1 MSMHPTRNYFAEFK
15 GDNNIFIETGSYRGD
30 GVQLAID
37 AGYEYIFTTDNDR
50 ESINHIDAR
59 FYDVNKVLDEYAIP
73 YGEKI
78 TRFLGESIEG
88 LRIAFH
94 YFKTPA
100 TIWLDAHWQ
109 MLEGTEPGENP
120 FPLLD
125 ELAVIKKYGRNDST
139 ILIDDM
145 LIMQYD
151 IVGYSKKEI
160 EAALL
165 DINPAYKLTYL
176 PNPVIN
182 GILIA
187 HL

>member
-1 MSMHPTRNYFAEFK
+1 MHPTRNYFAEFK
-15 GDNNIFIETGSYRGD
+15 GGNTAFIETGSYRGD

-37 AGYEYIFTTDNDR
+37 AGYEHIFTIDND
-50 ESINHIDAR
+50 INNTIYCEDR
-59 FYDVNKVLDEYAIP
+59 FAANIP
-73 YGEKI
+73 PVATFCGNSPK
-78 TRFLGESIEG
+78 G
-88 LRIAFH
+88 LRWALRDA
-94 YFKTPA
+94 PVA
-100 TIWLDAHWQ
+100 AIWLDAHWQ
-109 MLEGTEPGENP
+109 MIEGTEPGANP

-125 ELAVIKKYGRNDST
+125 ELAAIKKYGRNDNT

-176 PNPVIN
+176 PNPVIH
-182 GILIA
+182 GILVA
-187 HL
+187 HLWK

>member
-37 AGYEYIFTTDNDR
+37 AGYEHIFTIDNDYENTR
-50 ESINHIDAR
+50 SCLSRFSEALVRVDPLYGDSIDML
-59 FYDVNKVLDEYAIP
+59 KGVLACAP
-73 YGEKI
+73 
-78 TRFLGESIEG
+78 F
-88 LRIAFH
+88 
-94 YFKTPA
+94 PA

-109 MLEGTEPGENP
+109 MLEGTESGANP

-125 ELAVIKKYGRNDST
+125 ELAVIKKYGRNDNT

>member
-37 AGYEYIFTTDNDR
+37 AGYGVLYSIDND
-50 ESINHIDAR
+50 I
-59 FYDVNKVLDEYAIP
+59 VNVLNCQDTISGP
-73 YGEKI
+73 L
-78 TRFLGESIEG
+78 FLLGESAPILAKVLQAAYQG
-88 LRIAFH
+88 
-94 YFKTPA
+94 PA

-109 MLEGTEPGENP
+109 MLEGTEPGANP

-125 ELAVIKKYGRNDST
+125 ELAAIKKYGRNDNT

-182 GILIA
+182 GILVA